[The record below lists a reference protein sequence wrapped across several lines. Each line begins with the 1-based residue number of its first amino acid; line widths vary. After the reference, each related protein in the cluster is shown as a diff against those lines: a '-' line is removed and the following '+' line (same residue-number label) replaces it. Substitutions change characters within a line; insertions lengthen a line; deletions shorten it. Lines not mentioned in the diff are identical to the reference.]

1 MPAAMHAILH
11 TSSTYHIKFC
21 GVRPRTN
28 LQLGGIGFVHY
39 NMPLEQQVEAVK
51 RVKQQAAGFEAN
63 PIVMSPK
70 QELKEIKD
78 IQARVL

>member
-1 MPAAMHAILH
+1 M
-11 TSSTYHIKFC
+11 Y
-21 GVRPRTN
+21 

-63 PIVMSPK
+63 PIVLSPK
-70 QELKEIKD
+70 QELKEIKE
-78 IQARVL
+78 IQACGCDLACHYACLLMQQICQIRGS